1 MNYINQTFNR
11 TASGSSTTDYD
22 AAAALL
28 AEDIRTALVAAD
40 SSITALT
47 GSETGILINNK
58 FKILIENSA
67 VSGSSGSRTIVFTVR
82 NGSTDLFSFYVGCQV
97 SGSGDTAKQMKLN
110 IHMGIC
116 DNGFSMII
124 RNAKTTGD
132 YFTAQIIAVTT
143 TDGIT
148 AVGFNTCGNS
158 SSWTVA
164 SSNRNFAS
172 DTTLFDLRNNA
183 RSLTLAHRLKYYH
196 EATNAN
202 IVVLTNKV
210 LLSGDMRVGDVNIVD
225 CSTVTGDAACPYEN
239 IRYYAVDANTL
250 IQIG

>member
-11 TASGSSTTDYD
+11 TASSSSTSDYD
-22 AAAALL
+22 DAAALL

-40 SSITALT
+40 SGITALT
-47 GSETGILINNK
+47 GDESGVLINNE
-58 FKILIENSA
+58 FKLLIENNA
-67 VSGSSGSRTIVFTVR
+67 VSGSRTIVFTVR
-82 NGSTDLFSFYVGCQV
+82 NGSTDIFSFYVGCQV
-97 SGSGDTAKQMKLN
+97 SGNGETAKQMKMN

-132 YFTAQIIAVTT
+132 YFTAQIISVTT
-143 TDGIT
+143 TDGVT
-148 AVGFNTCGNS
+148 AVGYNTSGVPNT
-158 SSWTVA
+158 WIAA
-164 SSNRNFAS
+164 SATRNFAS
-172 DTTLFDLRNNA
+172 ETTLFDLRNNA

-196 EATNAN
+196 EATNEN
-202 IVVLTNKV
+202 IATLSNKV

-239 IRYYAVDANTL
+239 ISYYAVDANTL

>member
-1 MNYINQTFNR
+1 MTYINQTFNR

-22 AAAALL
+22 DAAALL

-40 SSITALT
+40 SGITALT
-47 GSETGILINNK
+47 GDESGVMINNK
-58 FKILIENSA
+58 FKLLIENSA
-67 VSGSSGSRTIVFTVR
+67 VSGSRTIEFTVK
-82 NGSTDLFSFYVGCQV
+82 NGTEEPFGFYAGCQV
-97 SGSGDTAKQMKLN
+97 GSSGDTAKQMKMN

-116 DNGFSMII
+116 DNAFSLII

-132 YFTAQIIAVTT
+132 NFTAQIIAVTT

-148 AVGFNTCGNS
+148 AVGYSTCGTGTAMTS
-158 SSWTVA
+158 AAT
-164 SSNRNFAS
+164 NRIFAS
-172 DTTLFDLRNNA
+172 ENLLFDLRNNSQ
-183 RSLTLAHRLKYYH
+183 SLMLAHRLKYYH
-196 EATNAN
+196 EATNEN
-202 IVVLTNKV
+202 IATLSNKV

-239 IRYYAVDANTL
+239 ISYYAVDANTL

>member
-11 TASGSSTTDYD
+11 TAADSGGTTAYD
-22 AAAALL
+22 DAAALL

-40 SSITALT
+40 SGITALT
-47 GSETGILINNK
+47 GSEVGVLINNK
-58 FKILIENSA
+58 FKLLIENGA
-67 VSGSSGSRTIVFTVR
+67 VSGSRTIVFTVR
-82 NGSTDLFSFYVGCQV
+82 NGSTDLFSFYAGCQV
-97 SGSGDTAKQMKLN
+97 GSSGDAAKQMKMN

-116 DNGFSMII
+116 NNGFSMII

-148 AVGFNTCGNS
+148 AVGYNTCGAS
-158 SSWTVA
+158 GTWTSA
-164 SSNRNFAS
+164 SSTRNFAS

-202 IVVLTNKV
+202 IAVLTNKV
-210 LLSGDMRVGDVNIVD
+210 LLSGDMRVGDVNIID
-225 CSTVTGDAACPYEN
+225 CSTVTGDAACPYDN
-239 IRYYAVDANTL
+239 TDYYAVDSNTL
-250 IQIG
+250 IPVG

>member
-11 TASGSSTTDYD
+11 TASGSSTADYD
-22 AAAALL
+22 NAAALL

-40 SSITALT
+40 SGITALT
-47 GSETGILINNK
+47 GSESGVLINNK
-58 FKILIENSA
+58 FKLLIENSA
-67 VSGSSGSRTIVFTVR
+67 VSGDRTIVFTVR
-82 NGSTDLFSFYVGCQV
+82 NGSTDVFSCYAGCQV
-97 SGSGDTAKQMKLN
+97 SGSGATAKQMKMDL
-110 IHMGIC
+110 HMGIC
-116 DNGFSMII
+116 DNAFSLII

-148 AVGFNTCGNS
+148 AVGYNTHRS
-158 SSWTVA
+158 MTDA
-164 SSNRNFAS
+164 ATTRNFAS
-172 DTTLFDLRNNA
+172 DAVLFDLRNNSQ
-183 RSLTLAHRLKYYH
+183 SLTLAHRLKYYH

-202 IVVLTNKV
+202 IATLSNKV
-210 LLSGDMRVGDVNIVD
+210 LLSGDMRVGDVNIID
-225 CSTVTGDAACPYEN
+225 CSTVTGDSACPYEN

>member
-11 TASGSSTTDYD
+11 TASANNSEALA

-28 AEDIRTALVAAD
+28 AEDIITALVASD
-40 SSITALT
+40 SGITALT
-47 GSETGILINNK
+47 GDESGVMINDK
-58 FKILIENSA
+58 FKLLIENGA
-67 VSGSSGSRTIVFTVR
+67 VSGSITIVFTVR
-82 NGSTDLFSFYVGCQV
+82 NGSTDVFSLYAGCQV
-97 SGSGDTAKQMKLN
+97 GGSGDTAKQMKMNL
-110 IHMGIC
+110 HMGIC
-116 DNGFSMII
+116 DNAFSLII

-143 TDGIT
+143 TGGVT
-148 AVGFNTCGNS
+148 AVGYNTCGNNN
-158 SSWTVA
+158 SWTAA

-196 EATNAN
+196 ESTNAN
-202 IVVLTNKV
+202 IATLTNKV
-210 LLSGDMRVGDVNIVD
+210 LLSGDMRVGDVNIID

-239 IRYYAVDANTL
+239 ISYYAIDSNTL